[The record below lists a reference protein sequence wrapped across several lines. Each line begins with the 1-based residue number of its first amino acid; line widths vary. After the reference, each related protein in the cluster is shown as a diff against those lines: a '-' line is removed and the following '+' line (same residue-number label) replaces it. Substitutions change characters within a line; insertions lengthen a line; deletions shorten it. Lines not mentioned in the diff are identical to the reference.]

1 MQITVVGLGYV
12 GLVTATCLAR
22 LGQRVTGLESDVDK
36 VASLERGEAPYYEPH
51 LQGELSAL
59 QGGDGGLRF
68 TSDPADAFA
77 QPDVVLI
84 CVGTPS
90 SATGEA
96 DLRAVESVIDSL
108 AEHLA
113 GRTVV
118 ALRSTVPV
126 GTTRRVE
133 AMLNERLR
141 ERGGPAPVSVLAN
154 PEFLRTGRAL
164 DDFLHPSR
172 VVLGRTESASDDDVE
187 TLETLYRPLGAPIF
201 VLDAESA
208 ELVKNASN
216 TYLAARISFVNELA
230 ALCEATGA
238 AIDSVLEAVAADP
251 RIGSEYFHP
260 GIGYGGSCLPKDVR
274 SMIAMGSANDVTMT
288 LARAIDAVN
297 AEQPVRAAARLD
309 RAISGGLDG
318 SRVALLGLA
327 FKAGTDDIR
336 DSPALALAGVLRDR
350 GATVVACDPQAAAV
364 VATREPWI
372 EIAQGPLDA
381 ARGADAV
388 VLATDWAEYVTA
400 DLAPIA
406 ARMRGRVLLD
416 ARDALD
422 PARVRAA
429 GLEILSIGRR
439 DGSGA
444 AASGEAVSPA

>member
-22 LGQRVTGLESDVDK
+22 LGQRVIGLESDVDK
-36 VASLERGEAPYYEPH
+36 LASLERGEAPYYEPH
-51 LQGELSAL
+51 LQGELTAL
-59 QGGDGGLRF
+59 QGNGGLRF
-68 TSDPADAFA
+68 TSDPAEALRD
-77 QPDVVLI
+77 PDVVLI

-96 DLRAVESVIDSL
+96 DLTAVESVVEAL
-108 AEHLA
+108 ARHL
-113 GRTVV
+113 GSRTVV

-133 AMLNERLR
+133 AMLNDRLDQ
-141 ERGGPAPVSVLAN
+141 RGGPGPVAVLAN

-172 VVLGRTESASDDDVE
+172 VVLGRAAMASDADVE
-187 TLETLYRPLGAPIF
+187 TLETLYSPLGAPIF

-208 ELVKNASN
+208 ELVKNAAN

-238 AIDSVLEAVAADP
+238 TIDAVLDAVAADP
-251 RIGSEYFHP
+251 RIGSDYFRP

-274 SMIAMGSANDVTMT
+274 SMIAMGSAHAVEMT
-288 LARAIDAVN
+288 LARAVDEVN
-297 AEQPVRAAARLD
+297 AAQPIRAADRLE
-309 RAISGGLDG
+309 RAIPGGLG
-318 SRVALLGLA
+318 GARIGLLGLA

-336 DSPALALAGVLRDR
+336 DSPALALASVLRER
-350 GATVVACDPQAAAV
+350 GAIVVACDPQAGSIV
-364 VATREPWI
+364 GGREPWI
-372 EIAQGPLDA
+372 EIARDPISV
-381 ARGADAV
+381 ARDADAI

-406 ARMRGRVLLD
+406 DAMRGRVLLD

-422 PARVRAA
+422 GPRVEAA
-429 GLEILSIGRR
+429 GLQLLSVGRR
-439 DGSGA
+439 DDVSRL
-444 AASGEAVSPA
+444 EAVSPG

>member
-1 MQITVVGLGYV
+1 MHITVVGLGYV

-22 LGQRVTGLESDVDK
+22 LGQRVSGLESDVDK

-51 LQGELSAL
+51 LQGELTAL
-59 QGGDGGLRF
+59 QGNGGLRF
-68 TSDPADAFA
+68 TSDPADALRE
-77 QPDVVLI
+77 PDVVLV

-96 DLRAVESVIDSL
+96 DLTAVESVIESL
-108 AEHLA
+108 ARHL
-113 GRTVV
+113 GSRTVV

-133 AMLNERLR
+133 AMLNGLLR
-141 ERGGPAPVSVLAN
+141 ERGGPQGVAVVAN

-172 VVLGRTESASDDDVE
+172 VVLGRTETATDADVD

-238 AIDSVLEAVAADP
+238 AIDSVLDAVAADP
-251 RIGSEYFHP
+251 RIGSDYFKP

-274 SMIAMGSANDVTMT
+274 SMIAMGKARGVEMT
-288 LARAIDAVN
+288 LARAVDAVN
-297 AEQPVRAAARLD
+297 ATQPIRVAHRLD
-309 RAISGGLDG
+309 RAIPDGLQG
-318 SRVALLGLA
+318 ARVGLLGLA

-336 DSPALALAGVLRDR
+336 DSPALLLAEVLRER
-350 GATVVACDPQAAAV
+350 GATVVACDPQAASI
-364 VATREPWI
+364 VASREPWI
-372 EIAQGPLDA
+372 EIADNPIRTA
-381 ARGADAV
+381 TGADAV

-400 DLAPIA
+400 DLGPIA
-406 ARMRGRVLLD
+406 DVMRGRVLLD

-422 PARVRAA
+422 ADRVEAA
-429 GLEILSIGRR
+429 GLTMLSIGRR
-439 DGSGA
+439 DGQRRV
-444 AASGEAVSPA
+444 EAIRSD